1 MHLEV
6 ESRGSHRGSFGEVWL
21 KILRKDEMGMV
32 NDKWIPSIDSVSA
45 LITTSVEGLFCPLI
59 QLKVCS
65 KNKKPPA
72 VLPLYQGPAAAGKK
86 KLINLCHKAWKK
98 DGFFQESQE
107 FWCVRCCKLKPGP
120 GCLRAKGWCHRVVLG
135 DKNRNY
141 KCWKSQTG
149 ACVESPVTPP
159 FVLHA
164 VGHMAHWV
172 TSVSS
177 NSFVQHLSPEGP
189 WSPGR
194 ERHLNVPPPLHFNTL
209 FNLHI
214 ACGLGANTTLI
225 FVILLLT
232 A

>member
-1 MHLEV
+1 MN
-6 ESRGSHRGSFGEVWL
+6 SKHRFSFSPDHHICWGTVL
-21 KILRKDEMGMV
+21 
-32 NDKWIPSIDSVSA
+32 SIDTIKTMSKGQKATSGSA
-45 LITTSVEGLFCPLI
+45 PTPGTGGRR
-59 QLKVCS
+59 K
-65 KNKKPPA
+65 KKKP
-72 VLPLYQGPAAAGKK
+72 V
-86 KLINLCHKAWKK
+86 INLRHKAWKK

-177 NSFVQHLSPEGP
+177 NSFVQCLSPEGP

-194 ERHLNVPPPLHFNTL
+194 ERHLNVHPPLHFNTL
-209 FNLHI
+209 FYLHV